1 MDILI
6 FEKIEHLLEDYI
18 LNVKWKKGAAVW
30 IKQSKRSW
38 KKIEEEILLKRK
50 NPLFDIG
57 KNGNVSFSL
66 NGENNWV
73 RKIDIQEYGTL

>member
-1 MDILI
+1 MDKAIE
-6 FEKIEHLLEDYI
+6 EKL
-18 LNVKWKKGAAVW
+18 
-30 IKQSKRSW
+30 

-57 KNGNVSFSL
+57 KNGHVSFSL